1 MKETLSNKKNLIHPD
16 MTILD
21 VVSRYRQTEII
32 FKKCDEK
39 AGVCVC
45 CEALFEPLKNVAK
58 KYGLDLGKLLTDLE
72 SIIKEINYD

>member
-1 MKETLSNKKNLIHPD
+1 MRETLSNKKNLIHPD

-32 FKKCDEK
+32 FKKYDEK

-45 CEALFEPLKNVAK
+45 CEALFESLRNVAI
-58 KYGLDLGKLLTDLE
+58 KYGLDLEKLITDLE
-72 SIIKEINYD
+72 NVIKENNYD